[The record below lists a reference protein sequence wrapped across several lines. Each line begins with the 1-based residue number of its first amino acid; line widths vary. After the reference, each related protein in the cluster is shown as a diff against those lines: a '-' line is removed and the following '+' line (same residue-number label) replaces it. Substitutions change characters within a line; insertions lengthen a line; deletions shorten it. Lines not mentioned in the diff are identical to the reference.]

1 MDEADWWI
9 EEPTSDLDLKPPSKM
24 ARASLW
30 LLGIPVPVVVL
41 FYLLLRH

>member
-9 EEPTSDLDLKPPSKM
+9 DEPTSDRKPQGRI

>member
-9 EEPTSDLDLKPPSKM
+9 DEPTTDWKPPGTI

-30 LLGIPVPVVVL
+30 LLGIPVPVVVH